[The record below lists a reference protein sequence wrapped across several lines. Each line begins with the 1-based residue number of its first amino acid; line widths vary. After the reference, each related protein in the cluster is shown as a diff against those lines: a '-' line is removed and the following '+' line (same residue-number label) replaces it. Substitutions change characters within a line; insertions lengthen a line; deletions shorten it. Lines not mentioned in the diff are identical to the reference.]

1 MQFLFFFFYLTYIS
15 EPREPTPE
23 RRHVWARRSQT
34 TWLRLVRIHVSSV
47 TYRISESSHLTLSL
61 RAGSEMDACDSGL
74 TPSRWLEF
82 GGESIYRPVKYEPG
96 VVKKPSKAGPLSGVM
111 SSILGIHKQDV
122 HGRVDWEK
130 QNLHEERREDI
141 LIWSREIGIRKC
153 GFRVKICWFSLSAG
167 RWLQW
172 WCRWRSW
179 STGRI
184 QSPWKRRKAG
194 LNLIYTHLIYT
205 DFSESSL
212 CLYLFNI
219 LPAELFCVLA
229 VLASCL

>member
-1 MQFLFFFFYLTYIS
+1 MQFLFFFFNLTYIS

-153 GFRVKICWFSLSAG
+153 GFRVKISVRRSKCLKCKISIRTCNISAGVGAFIHMAVNNMTSLSTG
-167 RWLQW
+167 GP
-172 WCRWRSW
+172 RS
-179 STGRI
+179 
-184 QSPWKRRKAG
+184 
-194 LNLIYTHLIYT
+194 
-205 DFSESSL
+205 
-212 CLYLFNI
+212 
-219 LPAELFCVLA
+219 
-229 VLASCL
+229 

>member
-1 MQFLFFFFYLTYIS
+1 MQFLFFFFNLTYIS

-122 HGRVDWEK
+122 HGRVDWEETELARRASGRYSDLKSWNRNQKMWIQGKNQCKKK
-130 QNLHEERREDI
+130 QVFEM
-141 LIWSREIGIRKC
+141 
-153 GFRVKICWFSLSAG
+153 
-167 RWLQW
+167 
-172 WCRWRSW
+172 
-179 STGRI
+179 
-184 QSPWKRRKAG
+184 
-194 LNLIYTHLIYT
+194 
-205 DFSESSL
+205 
-212 CLYLFNI
+212 
-219 LPAELFCVLA
+219 
-229 VLASCL
+229 

>member
-1 MQFLFFFFYLTYIS
+1 MRVTAVWPRPGGLNLEENLFIGRLNT
-15 EPREPTPE
+15 
-23 RRHVWARRSQT
+23 SQ
-34 TWLRLVRIHVSSV
+34 V
-47 TYRISESSHLTLSL
+47 LSK
-61 RAGSEMDACDSGL
+61 S
-74 TPSRWLEF
+74 
-82 GGESIYRPVKYEPG
+82 PVKLARSLVSWAAYLEYTNKTCTAELTG
-96 VVKKPSKAGPLSGVM
+96 K
-111 SSILGIHKQDV
+111 
-122 HGRVDWEK
+122 K

>member
-1 MQFLFFFFYLTYIS
+1 
-15 EPREPTPE
+15 
-23 RRHVWARRSQT
+23 
-34 TWLRLVRIHVSSV
+34 
-47 TYRISESSHLTLSL
+47 
-61 RAGSEMDACDSGL
+61 MDACDSGL

-229 VLASCL
+229 VLASCLQCGISVSRQATRGWSSFLQFAQIKLIDDI